1 MKKLFFT
8 LTASILLT
16 GAIFTSCDFAT
27 EKINSVKNSANETN
41 ENFSKAKEEYLVDIE
56 NFKAE
61 TAAKINA
68 NNQQIETLNVRIEY
82 AKKDVKAYSQE
93 QIAILEQKNNEMKI
107 KLDEY
112 KENGKDNWEI
122 FKAEFSRDM
131 DGLGE
136 SLKNFT
142 IKNV

>member
-41 ENFSKAKEEYLVDIE
+41 EDFSKAKEEYLVDIE

-112 KENGKDNWEI
+112 KEDGKDNWEI

-136 SLKNFT
+136 ALKNFT

>member
-8 LTASILLT
+8 LTASLLLT

-27 EKINSVKNSANETN
+27 EKINNVKNSASEANED
-41 ENFSKAKEEYLVDIE
+41 FSNAKEEYLVDIE

-61 TAAKINA
+61 TATKIEA
-68 NNQQIETLNVRIEY
+68 NNQKIEALNVRIEY

-93 QIAILEQKNNEMKI
+93 QINILEQKNSEMKI

-112 KENGKDNWEI
+112 KEDGKDNWEI
-122 FKAEFSRDM
+122 FKTEFSSDM
-131 DGLGE
+131 DDLGE
-136 SLKNFT
+136 AFKNFT
-142 IKNV
+142 VKNE